1 MAALGSTWKAV
12 ALPTY
17 SDEVVS
23 HALVI
28 RGNMA
33 VVEVAKFCVR
43 GYRNACSSV
52 FRIGDRY
59 VFHRNYVMSV
69 RLASS
74 RSLTNTSNSRKG
86 SVRMYGLL
94 GISMGLVVGAWYA
107 YYKKAQEQLST
118 ILNENMGKTSPV
130 METAPSFQISREVFL
145 YYVFLLCNQYYRQVI
160 KVLIV
165 DML

>member
-1 MAALGSTWKAV
+1 MAALGSTWNAV

-33 VVEVAKFCVR
+33 VMEVAKFCAR
-43 GYRNACSSV
+43 GYRNVCSYV
-52 FRIGDRY
+52 YRVGDRY
-59 VFHRNYVMSV
+59 VFHRNYVVSV

-74 RSLTNTSNSRKG
+74 RSPTNTSNSRRG
-86 SVRMYGLL
+86 SVRTYGLL
-94 GISMGLVVGAWYA
+94 GISMGVLVGAGYA
-107 YYKKAQEQLST
+107 YYKKAQEQSST

-145 YYVFLLCNQYYRQVI
+145 Y
-160 KVLIV
+160 
-165 DML
+165 

>member
-1 MAALGSTWKAV
+1 MAALGSTRNAV
-12 ALPTY
+12 ALPTC
-17 SDEVVS
+17 SDEMVS

-33 VVEVAKFCVR
+33 VVEVAKLCAR
-43 GYRNACSSV
+43 GYRNACFSV
-52 FRIGDRY
+52 YRVGDRY

-74 RSLTNTSNSRKG
+74 RSPTNTSNSRRG

-94 GISMGLVVGAWYA
+94 GISMGLVVGAAYA
-107 YYKKAQEQLST
+107 YYKKAQVQSST
-118 ILNENMGKTSPV
+118 ILNENVGKTSPV

-145 YYVFLLCNQYYRQVI
+145 Y
-160 KVLIV
+160 
-165 DML
+165 